1 MGLPAPGSLV
11 TGTSADDLGRR
22 EAKTLPVFTGISEGV
37 LLGARY
43 REMEIKTATPEM
55 VIVKLYE
62 GVLRFI
68 RNAKTHQEAGDV
80 AGRATAIA
88 KSMAIVNELQH
99 SLNLEKGGEIAQN
112 LDALYFYVTDCLL
125 EANVRGTEKP
135 LDAASMVLSTL
146 NEAWVEI
153 SRRPVGEAIGA
164 GEGDVLARATD
175 RATAMSR

>member
-1 MGLPAPGSLV
+1 
-11 TGTSADDLGRR
+11 
-22 EAKTLPVFTGISEGV
+22 
-37 LLGARY
+37 
-43 REMEIKTATPEM
+43 M

-68 RNAKTHQEAGDV
+68 RNAKSHQESGEV

-88 KSMAIVNELQH
+88 KALAIVNELQH

-125 EANVRGTEKP
+125 EANVRGTGQP
-135 LDAASMVLSTL
+135 LDAASMVLTTL

-153 SRRPVGEAIGA
+153 SRRPMGEASGA
-164 GEGDVLARATD
+164 GDDDLLARAAN
-175 RATAMSR
+175 RASAIGR